1 MPDMPHID
9 PNPEME
15 VEAEALAQ
23 KVIQAYEQ
31 GSDVLFNLIR
41 NGELTPE
48 QQAIAHQRLMKTGGF
63 PQSTYETPGFLDLIK
78 SGDIKL
84 QDSSRVN
91 AAMALRML
99 MPPEAHAVRLSLGK
113 TTHEPVDPN
122 KFLGGSPAMQR
133 HFREGKKISSL
144 QLKQIITEELNNVL
158 SEGSK

>member
-1 MPDMPHID
+1 MPHID

-23 KVIQAYEQ
+23 KVLQAFEQ
-31 GSDVLFNLIR
+31 GSDVLFSLIK

-63 PQSTYETPGFLDLIK
+63 PRSAFETPGFLDLIK
-78 SGDIKL
+78 SGDIKF
-84 QDSSRVN
+84 QDGNRVN
-91 AAMALRML
+91 AAISLRML
-99 MPPEAHAVRLSLGK
+99 MPPEAHAARLSMAK

-122 KFLGGSPAMQR
+122 KFIGGSPALQKR
-133 HFREGKKISSL
+133 FGEGKKITSL
-144 QLKQIITEELNNVL
+144 QLKQIIAEELNNVL